1 MKENAKT
8 ILITGASTG
17 IGYGCVK
24 EFHRRGYQVFGNV
37 LQAEDAERL
46 SNELGDNFVPLIF
59 DVTDTQSIQNAV
71 KEVEKALGK
80 DQGLGGLINNAG
92 IAIGGPLMLQPMDQ
106 IRQHFEVNIFG
117 LLEVTRAFLPLL
129 GARENHPTAPGRILN
144 IGSINGRI
152 ATPFIGAYVG
162 TKHALEGIS
171 QSWRRELLLYGIDV
185 VIIRP
190 GSVNTPIWDKGVD
203 VSPYKNTP
211 YGDTTATFAAFAIKE
226 GKSGFSIGHVG
237 NRIANIFEK
246 RKPKTHYAIVPRKFK
261 NWTIPTLLP
270 HRMLDRMIGKGVG
283 LIQKKQKAV

>member
-1 MKENAKT
+1 MKNNPKT

-37 LQAEDAERL
+37 LNAEDAERL
-46 SNELGDNFVPLIF
+46 RNELGDHFTPLIF
-59 DVTDTQSIQNAV
+59 DVTNVQSIQNAA
-71 KEVEKALGK
+71 KEVEKTLGK
-80 DQGLGGLINNAG
+80 DQGLDGLINNAG
-92 IAIGGPLMLQPMDQ
+92 IAIGGPLMLQPMEQ

-117 LLEVTRAFLPLL
+117 LIEVTRAFLPLL
-129 GARENHPTAPGRILN
+129 GARENHPTAPGRIVN
-144 IGSINGRI
+144 IGSVNGRI
-152 ATPFIGAYVG
+152 APPFIGAYVG

-203 VSPYKNTP
+203 VSPYAHTA
-211 YGDTTATFAAFAIKE
+211 YGDTTANFAAFAIKE
-226 GKSGFSIGHVG
+226 KSGFSIDYVG

-246 RKPKTHYAIVPRKFK
+246 RKPKTHYALVPKKFK
-261 NWTIPTLLP
+261 NWTVPRLLP

-283 LIQKKQKAV
+283 LIQKQDT

>member
-1 MKENAKT
+1 MKNNPKT

-37 LQAEDAERL
+37 LNAEDAERL
-46 SNELGDNFVPLIF
+46 RNELGDHFTPLIF
-59 DVTDTQSIQNAV
+59 DVTNVQSIQNAA
-71 KEVEKALGK
+71 KEVEKTLGK
-80 DQGLGGLINNAG
+80 DQGLDGLINNAG
-92 IAIGGPLMLQPMDQ
+92 IAIGGPLMLQPMEQ

-117 LLEVTRAFLPLL
+117 LIEVTRAFLPLL
-129 GARENHPTAPGRILN
+129 GARENHPTTPGRIVN
-144 IGSINGRI
+144 IGSVNGRI
-152 ATPFIGAYVG
+152 APPFIGAYVG

-203 VSPYKNTP
+203 VSPYAHTV
-211 YGDTTATFAAFAIKE
+211 YGDTTANFAAFAIKE
-226 GKSGFSIGHVG
+226 GKSGFSIDYVG

-246 RKPKTHYAIVPRKFK
+246 RKPKTHYALVPKKFK
-261 NWTIPTLLP
+261 NWTVPRLLP

-283 LIQKKQKAV
+283 LIQKQDT

>member
-1 MKENAKT
+1 MKTSLKT

-17 IGYGCVK
+17 IGYGCAK
-24 EFHRRGYQVFGNV
+24 EFHRRGYHVFGNV
-37 LQAEDAERL
+37 LKAADAERL
-46 SNELGDNFVPLIF
+46 SNELGDHFTPLIF
-59 DVTDTQSIQNAV
+59 DVTNPQSIQEAAR
-71 KEVEKALGK
+71 EVEKILGK

-92 IAIGGPLMLQPMDQ
+92 IAIGGPLMLQPMEQ

-117 LLEVTRAFLPLL
+117 LIEVTRAFLPLL
-129 GARENHPTAPGRILN
+129 GARDNHPVAPGRILN
-144 IGSINGRI
+144 IGSVNGKI

-211 YGDTTATFAAFAIKE
+211 YGDTTANFAAFAIKE
-226 GKSGFSIGHVG
+226 GKRGFSIEYVG
-237 NRIANIFEK
+237 GRIANIFEK
-246 RKPKTHYAIVPRKFK
+246 RKPKTHYAIVPKKLK
-261 NWTIPTLLP
+261 NWTIPRLMP
-270 HRMLDRMIGKGVG
+270 HRMLDRLIGKGIG
-283 LIQKKQKAV
+283 LLNK